1 MIMGID
7 HGYYAIKTRH
17 FSFPAGVT
25 AYTHEPYTLKNT
37 LQIGGKY
44 YVCGTG
50 RQPILRDK
58 TVNDNYYILTL
69 AAIAMELR
77 CRGLPA
83 ESSVTLAA
91 GLPLARYGRDKK
103 LFTEYLLRNGQPVSF
118 LFEGER
124 YKVKIENV
132 KLFPQGY
139 SAIAIHPEL
148 VKDEPS
154 VLLMDIGGWAVD
166 RMRLD
171 NNVPTL
177 LSGHLMP
184 ADIVDLNDYK
194 VESWPSTPEG
204 EERQRREWREMY
216 EILFSHPQVEAITG
230 WDFADGAWLNAPSGL
245 LRADNSPKPSYREL
259 QRLIHEAWT
268 SQGELHTDEN
278 GVAVLAGFRETYSLH
293 SDRAQAEVQ
302 LTAQPITQPRR
313 ILLQDCHT

>member
-83 ESSVTLAA
+83 ENSVTLAA

-103 LFTEYLLRNGQPVSF
+103 PFTEYLLRNGQPVSF

-124 YKVKIENV
+124 YKVKIESV

-139 SAIAIHPEL
+139 SAMVSLEAVMNAVAHGK
-148 VKDEPS
+148 VDEAA
-154 VLLMDIGGWAVD
+154 LYDHDAG
-166 RMRLD
+166 
-171 NNVPTL
+171 
-177 LSGHLMP
+177 
-184 ADIVDLNDYK
+184 Y
-194 VESWPSTPEG
+194 
-204 EERQRREWREMY
+204 EECLA
-216 EILFSHPQVEAITG
+216 EILLEELCEELRNWKPWAMDMLQIYMKNGAEICAVK
-230 WDFADGAWLNAPSGL
+230 FANRYAVGESTARRYVRQSDSGSRHSS
-245 LRADNSPKPSYREL
+245 RAEYSAYPIFMFRPTTSPR
-259 QRLIHEAWT
+259 
-268 SQGELHTDEN
+268 
-278 GVAVLAGFRETYSLH
+278 AVH
-293 SDRAQAEVQ
+293 
-302 LTAQPITQPRR
+302 
-313 ILLQDCHT
+313 

>member
-91 GLPLARYGRDKK
+91 GLPLAGR
-103 LFTEYLLRNGQPVSF
+103 
-118 LFEGER
+118 
-124 YKVKIENV
+124 
-132 KLFPQGY
+132 
-139 SAIAIHPEL
+139 SAGVA
-148 VKDEPS
+148 
-154 VLLMDIGGWAVD
+154 GAV
-166 RMRLD
+166 
-171 NNVPTL
+171 
-177 LSGHLMP
+177 
-184 ADIVDLNDYK
+184 
-194 VESWPSTPEG
+194 
-204 EERQRREWREMY
+204 QRR
-216 EILFSHPQVEAITG
+216 SHEYG
-230 WDFADGAWLNAPSGL
+230 G
-245 LRADNSPKPSYREL
+245 NSR
-259 QRLIHEAWT
+259 
-268 SQGELHTDEN
+268 
-278 GVAVLAGFRETYSLH
+278 AGFRL
-293 SDRAQAEVQ
+293 DRLSGAGR
-302 LTAQPITQPRR
+302 P
-313 ILLQDCHT
+313 